1 MLILI
6 ISIVVV
12 GLIGLGIGAA
22 CNNSESAFIVGI
34 GHIFYFLTGAAQ
46 IYLVYRLLRL
56 FFTGA

>member
-22 CNNSESAFIVGI
+22 CNSSESATMAGL
-34 GHIFYFLTGAAQ
+34 GRIFYWLTGLAQ